1 MAKAAKK
8 AAKNT
13 KAPEPETEQLRHTE
27 TQEMRTEKEILAE
40 LEDWEKYKISG
51 DISKIH
57 ALWVDSKIDVL
68 RWVLGLKETIV

>member
-1 MAKAAKK
+1 MAKATKKAAKK
-8 AAKNT
+8 I
-13 KAPEPETEQLRHTE
+13 KAPEPETEQPRQPE

-40 LEDWEKYKISG
+40 LQDWEKYKISNSV
-51 DISKIH
+51 SKVH